1 MQISSRPSLHVEVLY
16 PAKPRDL
23 AVLHLVGI
31 FFFFGYAGNLKCARR
46 IVANYLNKTFE
57 LQRMSS
63 QQKVSRVFLFVC
75 YFQHVRRKKVLKNA
89 RFTDS
94 E

>member
-31 FFFFGYAGNLKCARR
+31 FFFSGMLAIWNVRDALLQTIWTKPLSYKECPLSKKCRA
-46 IVANYLNKTFE
+46 YFC
-57 LQRMSS
+57 
-63 QQKVSRVFLFVC
+63 LFVISNTSDA
-75 YFQHVRRKKVLKNA
+75 RK
-89 RFTDS
+89 F
-94 E
+94 

>member
-1 MQISSRPSLHVEVLY
+1 MQISSRPSLHAEVLY

-31 FFFFGYAGNLKCARR
+31 FFFSGMLAIWNVRR
-46 IVANYLNKTFE
+46 IVADYLNKTFE
-57 LQRMSS
+57 LQRMFS

-75 YFQHVRRKKVLKNA
+75 YFQHVRRKKV
-89 RFTDS
+89 
-94 E
+94 